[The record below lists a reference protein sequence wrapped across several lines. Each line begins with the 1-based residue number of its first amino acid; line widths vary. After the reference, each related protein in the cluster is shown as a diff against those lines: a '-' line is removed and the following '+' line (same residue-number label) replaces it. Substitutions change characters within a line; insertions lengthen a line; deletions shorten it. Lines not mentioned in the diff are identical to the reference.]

1 MLYLHPTRKKSVHT
15 CARPAFAKGELPYG
29 PRDEEAFASACGL
42 RAGLG
47 CGRANTE
54 SDDDCAAV
62 FAAALAF
69 GRGAAS
75 GLAGV
80 LGIDERRARI
90 SAPPDLKAGMWA
102 VRARLTAFVN
112 QQRKAHCLSSTA
124 EIGSACALAEFRE
137 EGGRDAGAVTVTGEG
152 EGLSSAAEIGSAG
165 ALAEIREEGGRGGS
179 AVAVTGEGRCP
190 PSASMCGGTG
200 RKGTPDPAGPD
211 AESLLAALPAG
222 KSVPEPSEWNAHTD
236 TTPNMPTTRRTSRIG
251 LLGLQKAAMVLHGD
265 AEARHIHGYPR
276 EVRTKDRD
284 VPGRP
289 PS

>member
-1 MLYLHPTRKKSVHT
+1 ML
-15 CARPAFAKGELPYG
+15 YG

-90 SAPPDLKAGMWA
+90 SAPPD
-102 VRARLTAFVN
+102 
-112 QQRKAHCLSSTA
+112 CLSSTA

-251 LLGLQKAAMVLHGD
+251 LLG
-265 AEARHIHGYPR
+265 PR

-284 VPGRP
+284 VPARP